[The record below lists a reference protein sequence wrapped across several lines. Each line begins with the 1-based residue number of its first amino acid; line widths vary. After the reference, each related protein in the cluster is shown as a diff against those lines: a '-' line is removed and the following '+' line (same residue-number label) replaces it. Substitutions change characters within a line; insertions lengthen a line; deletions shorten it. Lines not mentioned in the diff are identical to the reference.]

1 MGDVIAD
8 VSIAKS
14 GFGEMALTGCIAGT
28 VFNLMLGLGITT
40 LICNMNKTKET
51 GIVFQSGGNQSSLYL
66 LYATTIS
73 LFILV
78 CIAAGSGFKIKQW
91 YSKILFIVYVIAIVL
106 ISYVTLT

>member
-1 MGDVIAD
+1 

-51 GIVFQSGGNQSSLYL
+51 GIIFKSSDNQSSLYL

-78 CIAAGSGFKIKQW
+78 FIATCSGFKIKQW
-91 YSKILFIVYVIAIVL
+91 NSKILFLFYVVAIVL
-106 ISYVTLT
+106 ISFVTLS